1 MRPTGGPGASGK
13 RREAS
18 ERAGGRPPAIAL
30 GKGVEQGL
38 HTRTTTY
45 LALAVTSMPSM
56 LAVVVK
62 RAERCCCVVWAGKA
76 GGAC

>member
-1 MRPTGGPGASGK
+1 V
-13 RREAS
+13 
-18 ERAGGRPPAIAL
+18 GGRPRAIAL

-45 LALAVTSMPSM
+45 LALAVTSMSSM

-62 RAERCCCVVWAGKA
+62 RAERCCCVVGAGK
-76 GGAC
+76 GGEGERVEDDHDEHYHN